1 MWCHARLHTH
11 PGNLPSCPR
20 PRRPAFSSLAS
31 YNEDEDEKEDD
42 AEAERLTP
50 HSPECFHSGDPEGRL
65 ADQSTVGTEL
75 SGNLFKGGGQ
85 G

>member
-1 MWCHARLHTH
+1 MQ
-11 PGNLPSCPR
+11 
-20 PRRPAFSSLAS
+20 
-31 YNEDEDEKEDD
+31 KQ
-42 AEAERLTP
+42 ERLTP